1 MSADERFEE
10 LIKEMIGKFLET
22 NPDFATELGLHDPY
36 DYLLPDGSTERLRR
50 NLELEDEFLNRLENT
65 VKRDELNGEHRVD
78 WEVLDRVHEFS
89 KFSFYDHRLHELNPD
104 AFDILG
110 GLVFIM
116 LTRDYAPFEKR
127 MDAIASRLE
136 RAPNYLEE
144 FRSRFD
150 KSNPV
155 KLWTEVALESAQS
168 IGALFQFLLQ
178 ISKGQ
183 VSEKTYLRLS
193 KAVEKLMPELEKHQ
207 KWLSGLLVR
216 ANANWAL
223 GPEKY
228 EKLIKLRELGM
239 TSQQILRLGEE
250 YLVALKAERQRLAE
264 SVAPGKNAEY
274 VMNRIEKDAPK
285 TFEDALR
292 FTEKTMEEAR
302 DYVMKKGIAAVYPED
317 KLYVRETPAFI
328 APLIPFAAMMMPA
341 KYDKPQIGIYVVTR
355 PKDMAN
361 LGKHLNYKSIRN
373 TAVHEAYPGHFLQGS
388 VSNRQSII
396 RLLASGVETVEG
408 WAHYCEQMMAE
419 EGFMKGDEIR
429 LIQVND
435 MIWRAARI
443 ILDVKLSRGDMTFEE
458 AVQMLV
464 DETGM
469 SREGA
474 TAEVRR
480 YTQTPAYPLSYLLG
494 KHLILELKK
503 EIKEKMGSKFS
514 ERFFHDTLIANGYLP
529 MSLVRKVFYSKLEQ
543 MKA

>member
-1 MSADERFEE
+1 LSADERFEE

-494 KHLILELKK
+494 KHLILELKR
-503 EIKEKMGSKFS
+503 ELKEKMGSKFS